1 MRRFGSKEAEEQDL
15 ISTVM
20 FHKDYI
26 DRLLQMGERD
36 AAAACRRDRQAAGEI
51 GHAGLFFRGRSCAIN

>member
-26 DRLLQMGERD
+26 DELLRLGEHD
-36 AAAACRRDRQAAGEI
+36 AAV
-51 GHAGLFFRGRSCAIN
+51 HADSIAKLFVK

>member
-1 MRRFGSKEAEEQDL
+1 MGPITSATRISQEESFGSKEAEEQDL

-26 DRLLQMGERD
+26 DELLRLGERD
-36 AAAACRRDRQAAGEI
+36 AATNAD
-51 GHAGLFFRGRSCAIN
+51 AIAKLLVK

>member
-20 FHKDYI
+20 FDKDYI
-26 DRLLQMGERD
+26 DELLRLGERD
-36 AAAACRRDRQAAGEI
+36 AAA
-51 GHAGLFFRGRSCAIN
+51 HADAIAKLLMK